1 MTFKL
6 ARRRQVLQGISAT
19 LIAGATV
26 ASRGRQA
33 RSAGAIQMISHRY
46 PALEYFAE
54 KMRTAIPGVT
64 VNTQLMP
71 FDKALELSTIA
82 LSSKADTIDI
92 MYVNDSTFLTFV
104 KNGWLRPLD
113 DVWAKYKDEFK
124 LGDFA
129 ESVVNTYNYNGH
141 IYVMPHTLNVMLF
154 FYRKDLFDQAGKQ
167 PPTTFPEYRE
177 LAKTFYS
184 PTRAG
189 TINCLKPVDA
199 SLCETHWYM
208 NTIGDGWF
216 DDKWKPK
223 FNDSRGVAAIEMLKE
238 ITHFAQQ
245 GFAAAADDECM
256 IALQQDAAAMGL
268 QWATRARAMDDS
280 AKSRVVGKIDWVA
293 PPQGHARVS
302 SSGYAISA
310 FSKQDPDTMFRVIA
324 TSASE
329 PSIRGAASM
338 MIPPRKTL
346 LGDTELKSANRYYPA
361 ALASLDTAIPFPRL
375 AEFYSVG
382 DFITRRILQAVS
394 GEMAVKAALD
404 AAAVETEV
412 FLKDHGYYQ

>member
-1 MTFKL
+1 MKICRVG
-6 ARRRQVLQGISAT
+6 RREVLQGLSAGV
-19 LIAGATV
+19 IAGSAAGGWGTSAR
-26 ASRGRQA
+26 ASGP
-33 RSAGAIQMISHRY
+33 IQMISHRY

-82 LSSKADTIDI
+82 LSSKSDTVDI
-92 MYVNDSTFLTFV
+92 MYLNDSTFLTFV

-113 DVWAKYKDEFK
+113 DLWAKYKDQYK
-124 LGDFA
+124 LGDFGEQA
-129 ESVVNTYNYNGH
+129 ISSFTNDGH
-141 IYVMPHTLNVMLF
+141 IYVMPHTLNVMFF

-167 PPTTFPEYRE
+167 PPKTFVEYRE
-177 LAKTFYS
+177 LAKSFNS
-184 PTRAG
+184 PMRAG
-189 TINCLKPVDA
+189 TINCQKPVDA

-216 DDKWKPK
+216 DDKWRPK
-223 FNDSRGVAAIEMLKE
+223 FNDAHGIAAIETLKE
-238 ITHFAQQ
+238 ITRYAQQ

-268 QWATRARAMDDS
+268 EWATRAKAMDDPT
-280 AKSRVVGKIDWVA
+280 KSRVVGKIDWVA
-293 PPQGHARVS
+293 PPEGHARVS
-302 SSGYAISA
+302 TSGYAISA

-329 PSIRGAASM
+329 PSIRGAASLM
-338 MIPPRKTL
+338 LPPRKAL
-346 LGDTELKSANRYYPA
+346 LADSELQSANRFYAA
-361 ALASLDTAIPFPRL
+361 ALASLQTSLPFPRL

-394 GEMAVKAALD
+394 GEMTVKAALD
-404 AAAVETEV
+404 AAAGESEN
-412 FLKDHGYYQ
+412 FLKGHGYYQ